1 MKKNNFTF
9 NLIASDTPRT
19 RAYIDQMIKNE
30 LFPKKIILLKKN
42 SIAEK
47 LKFRANP
54 YFDNETELV
63 DKILK
68 LKKNKIERI
77 NVNTS
82 NDMRCLK
89 NVMSSKESFFIFSS
103 NPGEILRKEYFDKG
117 KIYLHVHPG
126 KLPNFK
132 GSTPYYYE
140 ILKDKK
146 ITFTSL
152 FMSYK
157 LDQGKVIFSKSFNT
171 HKLKYYDRMA
181 LDDILDPY
189 LRSLVL
195 IETLKK
201 FKVKN
206 IKNAISVK
214 KNNKDYS
221 NYFVIHPVLKNI
233 AIYKK

>member
-1 MKKNNFTF
+1 MKKNNFNF

-30 LFPKKIILLKKN
+30 LLPKKIILLNKN

-54 YFDNETELV
+54 YFDNETELTK
-63 DKILK
+63 KIMK
-68 LKKNKIERI
+68 LKKIKIDR
-77 NVNTS
+77 VNANTV
-82 NDMRCLK
+82 NDIKCLK
-89 NVMSSKESFFIFSS
+89 KITNSKESFFVFCS
-103 NPGEILRKEYFDKG
+103 NPGEILRKEYFTKK

-126 KLPNFK
+126 KLPDFK

-140 ILKDKK
+140 ILKSKRV
-146 ITFTSL
+146 TFTSL

-157 LDQGKVIFSKSFNT
+157 LDEGKVLLSKSYNT
-171 HKLKYYDRMA
+171 NQLKYYDRTL

-189 LRSLVL
+189 FRSLTL

-201 FKVKN
+201 TKLKKIRALEKN
-206 IKNAISVK
+206 SKH
-214 KNNKDYS
+214 YL

-233 AIYKK
+233 AIFKK